1 MECQNKGLWHLG
13 LSSQA
18 CENAGG
24 RWFRLPCVELKQC
37 IDNRPTKCLD
47 GTVEGS
53 DNSKK
58 NCVLNPAYSESFE
71 NFAQDLVIYDPSKDE
86 QCENARQ
93 GLGFDA
99 DYEFDTDGKRFIVYM
114 LPLLDFYCLIS
125 YSSPSL

>member
-24 RWFRLPCVELKQC
+24 SWFRLPCVELKQC

-47 GTVEGS
+47 GS
-53 DNSKK
+53 SKK

-71 NFAQDLVIYDPSKDE
+71 NFAQDLVIDNPSKEE

-93 GLGFDA
+93 GLGFDV
-99 DYEFDTDGKRFIVYM
+99 DYEFDTDGKKFIVIVYT
-114 LPLLDFYCLIS
+114 LPLLEFYCLIS